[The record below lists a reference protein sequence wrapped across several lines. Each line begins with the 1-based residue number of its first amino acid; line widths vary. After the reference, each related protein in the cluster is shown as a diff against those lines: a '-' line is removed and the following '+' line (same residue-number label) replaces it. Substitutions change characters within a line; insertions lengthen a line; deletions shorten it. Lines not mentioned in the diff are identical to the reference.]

1 MADSVER
8 HSRMAEVTDNA
19 LVAQCRRGV
28 RTAFNSIFER
38 YERPVYRL
46 ALQLLGNH
54 DDAMDAL
61 QTSFVK
67 AFTHLPGYDNGRPFA
82 PWLFRI
88 ARNECIDVMR
98 RRQRAARHAANH
110 AHDPRAPYDDPS
122 VLAEKSEAKARLW
135 KAIQRL
141 SNEHKEALVLR
152 EFHGMSYRE
161 LAETLEIPIGTV
173 MSRLAAARKKLR
185 SLLENKDP

>member
-1 MADSVER
+1 MS
-8 HSRMAEVTDNA
+8 EVTDNA

-28 RTAFNSIFER
+28 QPAFESIFER

-46 ALQLLGNH
+46 AVQLLGNH

-61 QTSFVK
+61 QTSFIK

-98 RRQRAARHAANH
+98 RRERAARHTAQSAGN
-110 AHDPRAPYDDPS
+110 ARAPYDDPS
-122 VLAEKSEAKARLW
+122 ILAEKSEAKARLW

-141 SNEHKEALVLR
+141 NNEHKEILVLR
-152 EFHGMSYRE
+152 EFHGLSYRE
-161 LAETLEIPIGTV
+161 LADTLEIPVGTV

-185 SLLENKDP
+185 SLLESTVP